1 MESLRRAPLSMFHVE
16 HSTPPDVQGRTC
28 KSWLPREYASLTHS
42 RTHALSLVETRYEVI
57 VIGGGH
63 AGVEAAAAAARIGAR
78 TLLVTPN
85 LEGIGQ
91 MSCNP
96 AIGGVAK
103 GTVVREVDALGGVMG
118 MATDRARIQFRMLN
132 RSKGP
137 AVWAPRAQCDR
148 GLYPRAARA
157 LLERHPDLHFFQGMV
172 GALVVD
178 GTRVGGVV
186 TESGYTFHAPSVV
199 LTAGTFLRGRIHVG
213 HSPALPAG
221 RAGDPPSV
229 RLAEQM
235 EALGLEVAR
244 FKTGTPPRIDGRS
257 VDFSSTEV
265 QPGESPDY
273 RLSVWE
279 RAPLLPQLPCWITW
293 TGEPLRDVVHGHLH
307 DSALYG
313 GEISGRGPRYCPSI
327 EDKIVKFPDAPRH
340 QVFLEPEGLETTELY
355 VNGLSTSLPGDVQLR
370 MLRTVPGLEEVRMTK
385 AGYAIEYDYYPPHQ
399 LRPTLEC
406 KALDGL
412 FLAGQVNGT
421 TGYEEAAGQGLLA
434 GANAAFAALDR
445 DPLILERDQAFIG
458 VLVDDLVTRG
468 TDEPYRL
475 FTSRAEFRLTL
486 RQDNALARLGP
497 LAAERGLLTDGQAA
511 TLERRMRLAEEVD
524 RWLATTNATP
534 AQAEPVLHAAGSSPL
549 REPTRLSTLVKR
561 PGVSVQALVQ
571 AVGGA
576 PEADAHLLDEALT
589 TAEMELRYEGYLA
602 KERERAETLRRQADF
617 PLPEAL
623 AYPEL
628 ASLSFEARQK
638 LDRIRPATLA
648 QAARIPGVSPSDLQ
662 NLVMEVRKR
671 HHRAA
676 AAAAAEGT

>member
-1 MESLRRAPLSMFHVE
+1 MAGES
-16 HSTPPDVQGRTC
+16 TYD
-28 KSWLPREYASLTHS
+28 
-42 RTHALSLVETRYEVI
+42 VI

-63 AGVEAAAAAARIGAR
+63 AGVEAAAASARAGAR
-78 TLLVTPN
+78 TLLVTAN
-85 LEGIGQ
+85 LEAIGQ

-96 AIGGVAK
+96 AIGGIAK

-157 LLERHPDLHFFQGMV
+157 LLERHPSLEFFQGMV
-172 GALVVD
+172 GSLLLE
-178 GTRVGGVV
+178 GSRVAGVR
-186 TESGYTFHAPSVV
+186 TESGFEFRARAVV

-213 HSPALPAG
+213 RAPGVPAG

-235 EALGLEVAR
+235 EALGMEVAR

-257 VDFSSTEV
+257 VDFSRTEE
-265 QPGESPDY
+265 QPGELPDY

-279 RAPLLPQLPCWITW
+279 RAPLLPQRPCWITW
-293 TGEPLRDVVHGHLH
+293 TGEPLRDLVHGHLQ

-313 GEISGRGPRYCPSI
+313 GEIAGRGPRYCPSI

-355 VNGLSTSLPGDVQLR
+355 VNGLSTSLPAEVQLQ
-370 MLRTVPGLEEVRMTK
+370 MLRSIPGLEQVRMTK
-385 AGYAIEYDYYPPHQ
+385 VGYAIEYDYYPPHQ

-406 KALDGL
+406 KALEGL

-421 TGYEEAAGQGLLA
+421 TGYEEAAGQGLVA
-434 GANAAFAALDR
+434 GANAAFHALGR
-445 DPLILERDQAFIG
+445 EPLVLERDQAFIG

-475 FTSRAEFRLTL
+475 FTSRAEFRLVL
-486 RQDNALARLGP
+486 RQDNALQRLGP
-497 LAAERGLLTDGQAA
+497 LAAECGLLTDEQREV
-511 TLERRMRLAEEVD
+511 LERRLELTERIGA
-524 RWLATTNATP
+524 WLRSTNATP
-534 AQAEPVLHAAGSSPL
+534 EQVNALLADAGSEPL
-549 REPTRLSTLVKR
+549 REPTRLARILRR
-561 PGVSVQALVQ
+561 PGITADALAA

-576 PEADAHLLDEALT
+576 PLDGVGAGSSDAATEALV
-589 TAEMELRYEGYLA
+589 TAEMELKYEGYLSR
-602 KERERAETLRRQADF
+602 ERDRAETLRRQADF
-617 PLPEAL
+617 ALPDDLPWA
-623 AYPEL
+623 EL
-628 ASLSFEARQK
+628 ATLSYEARQK
-638 LDRIRPATLA
+638 LERVRPATLA
-648 QAARIPGVSPSDLQ
+648 QAGRVPGVNPSDLQ

-671 HHRAA
+671 RK
-676 AAAAAEGT
+676 E

>member
-1 MESLRRAPLSMFHVE
+1 MN
-16 HSTPPDVQGRTC
+16 
-28 KSWLPREYASLTHS
+28 S
-42 RTHALSLVETRYEVI
+42 RFDVI

-63 AGVEAAAAAARIGAR
+63 AGVEAAAAAARAGAR
-78 TLLVTPN
+78 TLLVTAN
-85 LEGIGQ
+85 LEAIGQ

-157 LLERHPDLHFFQGMV
+157 LLERHANLEFFQGMV
-172 GALVVD
+172 GSLILD
-178 GTRVGGVV
+178 GGRVAGVR
-186 TESGYTFHAPSVV
+186 TESGFEFHARAVV
-199 LTAGTFLRGRIHVG
+199 VTAGTFLRGRIHVG
-213 HSPALPAG
+213 RTAGVPAG
-221 RAGDPPSV
+221 RAGDAPSV

-257 VDFSSTEV
+257 VDYSKTEV
-265 QPGESPDY
+265 QPGESPEY

-293 TGEPLRDVVHGHLH
+293 TGEPLRDIVTAHLA

-327 EDKIVKFPDAPRH
+327 EDKVVKFPDAPRH

-355 VNGLSTSLPGDVQLR
+355 VNGLSTSLPADVQIR
-370 MLRTVPGLEEVRMTK
+370 MLQSIPGLENVRMTK
-385 AGYAIEYDYYPPHQ
+385 VGYAIEYDYYPPHQ
-399 LRPTLEC
+399 LKPTLEL
-406 KALDGL
+406 KALEGL

-421 TGYEEAAGQGLLA
+421 TGYEEAAGQGVIA
-434 GANAAFAALDR
+434 GANAAFHALER
-445 DPLILERDQAFIG
+445 EPLILERDQAFIG
-458 VLVDDLVTRG
+458 VLVDDLVTKG

-475 FTSRAEFRLTL
+475 FTSRAEYRLVL
-486 RQDNALARLGP
+486 RQDNALRRLGP
-497 LAAERGLLTDGQAA
+497 IAAARGLLIDEQLRV
-511 TLERRMRLAEEVD
+511 LERRMELEDCVGD
-524 RWLATTNATP
+524 WLRTTNAAP
-534 AQAEPVLHAAGSSPL
+534 AQVEALLADAGSAPL
-549 REPTRLSTLVKR
+549 REPTRLANVLKR
-561 PGVSVQALVQ
+561 PGITASALTA
-571 AVGGA
+571 AVGGV
-576 PEADAHLLDEALT
+576 PVADADETALAEALVS
-589 TAEMELRYEGYLA
+589 AEMELKYDGYLA
-602 KERERAETLRRQADF
+602 RERERADATRRQADF
-617 PLPEAL
+617 ALPAGL
-623 AYPEL
+623 PYPEL
-628 ASLSFEARQK
+628 LSLSYEARQK

-648 QAARIPGVSPSDLQ
+648 QAGRIPGVSPSDLQ

-671 HHRAA
+671 RTAA
-676 AAAAAEGT
+676 AIEVGAAGA